1 MSGLNV
7 GVEEQL
13 IEFKYES
20 YHYNHSTVVYI
31 AATIINVLIFYIIWV
46 GYNDSRFP
54 FWSSKQAVWI
64 LLGTQ
69 CFLVWKKFPLSLLS
83 DTNQN
88 VQEHYL

>member
-20 YHYNHSTVVYI
+20 YHYNHSTVVHI
-31 AATIINVLIFYIIWV
+31 AAIIINVLIFYIIWV

-54 FWSSKQAVWI
+54 F
-64 LLGTQ
+64 
-69 CFLVWKKFPLSLLS
+69 
-83 DTNQN
+83 
-88 VQEHYL
+88 